1 MRPRSDADGFTA
13 ISCTLAILRLGA
25 REGPRLRAAGRT
37 RVSALRGVELRRA
50 ASNLIFHSAMAKTCR
65 LCGHS
70 RAAHT
75 DGVKC
80 ALCACV
86 SRTRELVQES
96 LPFKGQTRMS
106 VPSTGRKR

>member
-1 MRPRSDADGFTA
+1 MRPSSDADGFTA

-25 REGPRLRAAGRT
+25 REGRACARLGGRG
-37 RVSALRGVELRRA
+37 RPPLRGVELRQT
-50 ASNLIFHSAMAKTCR
+50 ASILIFHSAMAKTCR

-86 SRTRELVQES
+86 SRPRELVQEA
-96 LPFKGQTRMS
+96 LPVQI
-106 VPSTGRKR
+106 GRA